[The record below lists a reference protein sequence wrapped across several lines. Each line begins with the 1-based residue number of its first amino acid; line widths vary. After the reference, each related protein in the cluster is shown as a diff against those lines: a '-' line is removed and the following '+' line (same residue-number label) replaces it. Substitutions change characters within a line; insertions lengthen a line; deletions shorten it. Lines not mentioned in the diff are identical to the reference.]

1 MRNSLLMVVL
11 LCCCLALSCVEEFEC
26 PVPGQKETFCVVF
39 DPKPHQVSR
48 SIIAPD
54 ETNIYDFNVCLY
66 SGGVLVDYAFSNS
79 GEAVSIDLNSQT
91 SYNVYA
97 LANVGKIEPCLTEDE
112 MAKYVF
118 SVSEITDIE
127 EILPYAGVCR
137 DVSVSRSGERV
148 CILMQR
154 LVSKIFFSVD
164 KSALDGLEIRS
175 ARLCQSALCVRP
187 FKTGGSA
194 AELAEE
200 VADGDYCT
208 SKDLELLNSGEEV
221 FFFALENCQGV
232 LLPENE
238 EPWEKIPFALGQKA
252 DLATYIEVDCHFD
265 GSGICEGDVT
275 YRIYLGQDNCKDFNI
290 LRNSMLKVSLCL
302 TLDGL
307 KEEVTWR
314 VEPDYY
320 LRNGFAS
327 GWISRGRHNEDDLYV
342 GEKFEYS
349 IWLSDEMS
357 DYIGPDIGDC
367 ELYFRPHEDDDE
379 GYIRFSEIKG
389 SEEDGYYVEATCL
402 RPAEGEICIREKN
415 GRFLSVLSDNV
426 CINVPGIRV
435 SYKQTDDGS
444 DEVPPCS
451 GPLTCSINGGKR
463 YFYVY
468 LIDSELL
475 NLNVSS
481 SCGYDLSVFDFDMEP
496 ELVAPENIGSTIEFD
511 ALSGVSGSD
520 GPALVFRFSCT
531 HDGEDSDLNMALM
544 AARKKF
550 DVISWNITEEIC
562 GMNEPLTLSLDCL
575 PVWLTLM
582 DNESAMYGDAQLAI
596 VVDNPSR
603 LPLKV
608 DYWQFVTV
616 NHAYDSSLKA
626 EADAKVQDELI
637 VTPME
642 YVVNQYNESSLPV
655 YGTPF
660 SFLSERNSSGTPSI
674 EDGDLLVYNLK
685 GVNTDDIIAALTSD
699 GWGFDSM
706 SHHMQVSFSD
716 GSPVDDLT
724 VDDTLPYNMNDKG
737 IWLYED
743 TSLIL
748 APDRTFDEYPEL
760 NPYNLKL
767 LKSQTPVIGNMTYD
781 TDDNRLYIRAH
792 SLGAERLI
800 LDSRTEVAADGYVQ
814 TFPNGTWGR
823 GQDNYCH
830 EELVKYC
837 EDFYLWHEDKKVV
850 PDGNAVREVFQQIY
864 KNTYFDS
871 WNNIG
876 SANNYMHS
884 AHPTSLTVKMS
895 FKLSDLNN
903 EPLHLF
909 KPIFP
914 TYIHYFHIQDAV
926 DYRLTA
932 NFSYCTYNFVQVRK
946 K

>member
-1 MRNSLLMVVL
+1 MRNSLLMALL
-11 LCCCLALSCVEEFEC
+11 LCCCLALSCMEEFEC
-26 PVPGQKETFCVVF
+26 PVPGQKETFSVVF
-39 DPKPHQVSR
+39 DPKPQQVSR

-112 MAKYVF
+112 MEKFVF

-175 ARLCQSALCVRP
+175 ARLCQSSLCVRP
-187 FKTGGSA
+187 FKTDGSA
-194 AELAEE
+194 AESAAE
-200 VADGDYCT
+200 VADGDCCT
-208 SKDLELLNSGEEV
+208 SQDLKLLNSGEEV

-238 EPWEKIPFALGQKA
+238 EPWEKIPLSIGTKA
-252 DLATYIEVDCHFD
+252 DLATYIEVECYFD
-265 GSGICEGDVT
+265 ENGICEGDVT
-275 YRIYLGQDNCKDFNI
+275 YRLYLGQDNCKDFNI
-290 LRNSMLKVSLCL
+290 LRNSILKVSLCL

-357 DYIGPDIGDC
+357 GYIGPDIGDC

-389 SEEDGYYVEATCL
+389 SEDDGYYVEATCL

-468 LIDSELL
+468 LVDSESL

-496 ELVAPENIGSTIEFD
+496 ELVAPENIGSTIGFD

-531 HDGEDSDLNMALM
+531 HDGEDSDLNRALM
-544 AARKKF
+544 AARKKP
-550 DVISWNITEEIC
+550 DVIAWNITEEIC
-562 GMNEPLTLSLDCL
+562 GMNELLTLSLDCL
-575 PVWLTLM
+575 PVWLTLV
-582 DNESAMYGDAQLAI
+582 DNESDMYGDAQLAI
-596 VVDNPSR
+596 MVDNPSR

-616 NHAYDSSLKA
+616 NHKYDSSLRA

-655 YGTPF
+655 YGTPY

-685 GVNTDDIIAALTSD
+685 GVNTDDLIAALTSD

-716 GSPVDDLT
+716 GSPVGDLT
-724 VDDTLPYNMNDKG
+724 VDDALPYNMKDKG

-748 APDRTFDEYPEL
+748 APDRTFEEYPEL

-781 TDDNRLYIRAH
+781 TDDNRLYITAY
-792 SLGAERLI
+792 SLGAERLV
-800 LDSRTEVAADGYVQ
+800 LDSRTEVEADGYVQ

-823 GQDNYCH
+823 AQDNYCH
-830 EELVKYC
+830 EALVKYC

-850 PDGNAVREVFQQIY
+850 PDGNAVREVFQRIY

-871 WNNIG
+871 WNNVG

-895 FKLSDLNN
+895 FKLSDIND

-914 TYIHYFHIQDAV
+914 TYIHYFHVQDAV